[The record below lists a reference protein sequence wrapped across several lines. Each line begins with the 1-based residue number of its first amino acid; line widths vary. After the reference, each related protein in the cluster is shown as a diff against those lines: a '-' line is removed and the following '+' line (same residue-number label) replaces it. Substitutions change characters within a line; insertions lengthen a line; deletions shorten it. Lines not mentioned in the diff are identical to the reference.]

1 MLAWEEKEQVIFKH
15 LDDITPSNYFINF
28 WMLMLI

>member
-15 LDDITPSNYFINF
+15 LDDITPSNYFI
-28 WMLMLI
+28 MMLI